1 MHGAVAEVGDDV
13 DPLLLGQEL
22 YLGRVHDGLELR
34 RGLVTVVPL
43 TMVLQKYTSTPRRY
57 RVTRFN

>member
-22 YLGRVHDGLELR
+22 DLGGVHDGLDGLDGLGGLELQ
-34 RGLVTVVPL
+34 RGLVTA
-43 TMVLQKYTSTPRRY
+43 
-57 RVTRFN
+57 VTE